1 MEKKYKKI
9 MEGDI
14 LQTEFDMQQLDLRNI
29 YYLAL
34 SNSIYYWDQVVIG
47 QVIASVIIILLL
59 YK

>member
-34 SNSIYYWDQVVIG
+34 SNSIYY
-47 QVIASVIIILLL
+47 
-59 YK
+59 

>member
-47 QVIASVIIILLL
+47 QIIASVIIIILL